1 MGREFN
7 TVHIG
12 GHYEKIQ
19 GPVAGVEIKPGMLVE
34 TYDDGGVEKVR
45 PHSSAT
51 GFRTRK
57 VAIEQL
63 AKGVDVVYPIGDQVN
78 IHDYYSGGQF
88 WGLLPSGQDIA
99 MSEHMQSNGDGLLKQ
114 ATAST
119 ADAGLAYYKSRE
131 STGGAITVET
141 RIWTEVL

>member
-19 GPVAGVEIKPGMLVE
+19 GPIAGERIKPGMLVE

-45 PHSSAT
+45 PHSSDA

-57 VAIEQL
+57 VAIEML
-63 AKGVDVVYPIGDQVN
+63 AKGVDVWYEVDDQVT
-78 IHDYYSGGQF
+78 IHDYYPGGQF
-88 WGLLPSGQDIA
+88 WGLLGSGQDIA
-99 MSEHMQSNGDGLLKQ
+99 MSEAMQSNGDGYLKQ

-119 ADAGLAYYKSRE
+119 ADAGLAYYKARE
-131 STGGAITVET
+131 STGGAITEDT

>member
-1 MGREFN
+1 MGREFG

-19 GPVAGVEIKPGMLVE
+19 GPVAGAEIKPGMLVE
-34 TYDDGGVEKVR
+34 TYDDGGIEKVR

-63 AKGVDVVYPIGDQVN
+63 AKGVDVVYAIGDQVT
-78 IHDYYSGGQF
+78 IHEYYPGGEF
-88 WGLLPSGQDIA
+88 WGLLNSGADIA
-99 MSEHMQSNGDGLLKQ
+99 ITEGMQSNGDGYLKQ
-114 ATAST
+114 ATDST
-119 ADAGLAYYKSRE
+119 AATNVAYYKARE
-131 STGGAITVET
+131 STGGAVTAET
-141 RIWTEVL
+141 RIWTEML